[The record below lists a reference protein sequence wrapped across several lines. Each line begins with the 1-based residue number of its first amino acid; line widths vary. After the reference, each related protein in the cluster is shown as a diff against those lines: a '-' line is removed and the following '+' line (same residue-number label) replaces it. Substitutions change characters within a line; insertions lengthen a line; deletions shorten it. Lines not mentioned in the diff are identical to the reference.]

1 MGRKTFWKWTATLL
15 VAGAALIVWTVAVVT
30 SGIENDRDSM
40 TAAENRSVDV
50 GAAFVFLIWSGAS
63 LVWWANVVRPG
74 LRSMKGPRNADEKPW
89 LRRGL

>member
-40 TAAENRSVDV
+40 TAAENRSVD
-50 GAAFVFLIWSGAS
+50 GIG
-63 LVWWANVVRPG
+63 VWMLA
-74 LRSMKGPRNADEKPW
+74 LLSSF
-89 LRRGL
+89 

>member
-63 LVWWANVVRPG
+63 LVWWANVVRPR
-74 LRSMKGPRNADEKPW
+74 LRSMKRPRNADEKPW